1 MAGRGKGA
9 QLKLIKSTLSSLPTY
24 FLSLFPILRSIAC
37 PVEKLQ
43 QDFMWGGMGGW
54 KKVYEP
60 IQNGRLGIKNLIR
73 FNKAILG
80 KWLWR
85 FALERDALWRRA
97 VDASCG
103 C

>member
-43 QDFMWGGMGGW
+43 QDFMWGGMGDEFKYRMVGW

-60 IQNGRLGIKNLIR
+60 IQKVGLGIKNLIR
-73 FNKAILG
+73 FNKAIFG

-85 FALERDALWRRA
+85 FAMEK
-97 VDASCG
+97 SCG